1 MSFTFRG
8 SKSWSQ
14 VVVRHSKERYRDV
27 LSSSWVLICTF
38 FLFVIVFSTRIVVH
52 LVLRSFEKGAYL
64 VPSVNIITRPAA
76 MILVLLLSGRSQRQA
91 EEGMIE
97 DAYLGV

>member
-1 MSFTFRG
+1 MVPGGGQAFKREVQRCAFFLLG
-8 SKSWSQ
+8 PYM
-14 VVVRHSKERYRDV
+14 H
-27 LSSSWVLICTF
+27 F